1 MPFTAPPKQNGNPAR
16 AGLPFCFI
24 VLPFE
29 NARPAVAMP
38 ALPTD
43 AMILEPVC
51 RQSRFRRLNLAA
63 TSDGC

>member
-1 MPFTAPPKQNGNPAR
+1 MASHRQNGNPAR

-43 AMILEPVC
+43 AMTPESVC
-51 RQSRFRRLNLAA
+51 H
-63 TSDGC
+63 